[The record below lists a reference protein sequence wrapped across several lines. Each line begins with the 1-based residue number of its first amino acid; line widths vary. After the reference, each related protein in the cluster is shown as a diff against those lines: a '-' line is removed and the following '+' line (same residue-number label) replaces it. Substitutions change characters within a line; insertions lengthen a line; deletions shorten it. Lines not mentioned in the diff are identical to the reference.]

1 MRVPD
6 SRLPARTAALY
17 NRRSFARKQAMATDQ
32 DFIDYVCGQMRAAG
46 SITSRKMFGE
56 YAIYLDGRIIAF
68 ACDNQLFV
76 KPLAGAR
83 AFIGTPKEAPPYPGA
98 KMYFLIDEQLD
109 DSQWMSAL
117 ARITAAEV
125 PLPKPKKAPG
135 AKPKT
140 PAAKP
145 VAKAKPKA
153 PAKAA
158 RPAKRIAKIVA
169 KAVVKAA
176 AKPHTKTTAAKAK
189 KASAPRKT
197 RK

>member
-1 MRVPD
+1 
-6 SRLPARTAALY
+6 
-17 NRRSFARKQAMATDQ
+17 MATDQ

-117 ARITAAEV
+117 ARVTAAEV
-125 PLPKPKKAPG
+125 PLPKPKI
-135 AKPKT
+135 
-140 PAAKP
+140 PAAKA
-145 VAKAKPKA
+145 AKSKA

-158 RPAKRIAKIVA
+158 RPARRIAKTAA
-169 KAVVKAA
+169 KAVVKAT
-176 AKPHTKTTAAKAK
+176 AKPRTKKTATTAANAK
-189 KASAPRKT
+189 KAAAPRKT